1 MNLRFLFGDKPT
13 PHWVLTIFR
22 AVASLLVFA
31 GALLEFSVAW
41 NIGDILM
48 GLMALINLPVII
60 ILGNKAIRCA
70 LDYQKQRKAGLNP
83 TFKASSI
90 GITQKLDYWQD

>member
-1 MNLRFLFGDKPT
+1 M
-13 PHWVLTIFR
+13 
-22 AVASLLVFA
+22 ASLLVFA